1 MKRAEEILSA
11 GALGYLQSTRFNLP
25 INNILRRQGGDFP
38 SEYYDPF
45 VSYLSE
51 IGEVF
56 GIQAEV
62 GLVYTDMMRSEAI
75 SSKGK
80 RFIVHDQYF
89 GQVIN
94 MMNRLLV
101 YDASHETKVIYFHKI
116 ASQIL
121 SRYGFYK
128 ESIYSADFYR
138 GLRGKMNHQKKQEQ
152 AGSGIHGFYTS
163 IQEVFV
169 LLHEQAHIIFKSHP
183 DLLQAASVGCRAW
196 LNEFGE
202 SKTEL
207 SDEQF
212 AAVLQ
217 GLPVREQQE
226 LTKQRD
232 AFAHYQRME
241 AVFCEEIVSRPDLVE
256 EFCCDEIALINT
268 LGYFSSKYFML
279 KGSDEKHLLSTEQK
293 VSAILLCFL
302 NMRTLQ
308 SIETICSLE
317 KNTDFAARDRSLS
330 VAEGLYTTFYNARLH
345 YAKAL
350 CYELALNEHDD
361 VEKIHSMVVDLM
373 DKHTDEIYTPA
384 TGTMIHL
391 LYEAGLREEID
402 GIFAKLSPL
411 IPDDQYYKRNLTALF
426 HMFPEATED
435 DKAVAVSHQSQ

>member
-11 GALGYLQSTRFNLP
+11 GVLGYLQSTRFNLP
-25 INNILRRQGGDFP
+25 ISDILHGQGGGLP
-38 SEYYDPF
+38 SEYYGPF
-45 VSYLSE
+45 VAYLSE

-80 RFIVHDQYF
+80 CFIVHDQYF

-101 YDASHETKVIYFHKI
+101 YGASQETKVIYFHKI

-138 GLRGKMNHQKKQEQ
+138 GLHGEMDHQEKQEQ
-152 AGSGIHGFYTS
+152 AGSGMHGFYTS

-183 DLLQAASVGCRAW
+183 DLLQAASVGCRIW
-196 LNEFGE
+196 LNDFGE
-202 SKTEL
+202 SKDL
-207 SDEQF
+207 SDEHF
-212 AAVLQ
+212 AAILL
-217 GLPVREQQE
+217 GLPECEQQA

-232 AFAHYQRME
+232 AISHLQQME
-241 AVFCEEIVSRPDLVE
+241 AGFCEEIASRPDLVE
-256 EFCCDEIALINT
+256 EFCCDKIALINT
-268 LGYFSSKYFML
+268 LGYFSSRYFRL
-279 KGSDEKHLLSTEQK
+279 KGSDENHLLSKEQK

-308 SIETICSLE
+308 SIETICSIE
-317 KNTDFAARDRSLS
+317 KNTNFAARDRSLS
-330 VAEGLYTTFYNARLH
+330 VTEGLYSTFYNARLH
-345 YAKAL
+345 HAKAL
-350 CYELALNEHDD
+350 CYELALDEHDD
-361 VEKIHSMVVDLM
+361 TEKIHAMVVELM
-373 DKHTDEIYTPA
+373 DKHTDEIYAPA
-384 TGTMIHL
+384 TGTMIDL
-391 LYEAGLREEID
+391 LYEADLREDMD
-402 GIFAKLSPL
+402 GLFERLGPL
-411 IPDDQYYKRNLTALF
+411 IPDDQHYKRKLTALF
-426 HMFPEATED
+426 HLFPEAAED
-435 DKAVAVSHQSQ
+435 NRPVAVAHQLY